1 MRLRIFHQIFLLL
14 AGMAVL
20 SAAAIGG
27 WFAWNLKAGFS
38 DYLRSRDN
46 QQLARF
52 AEVVAQ
58 RVDWTA
64 RAGSAQRLPMR
75 ELMDE
80 FMTREGLAPPPDW
93 RLRQGGGPPPAGEP
107 PGRSAAGV
115 VAPPPRPRP
124 PPPPP
129 PSPGGL
135 AQRIQVVSPQ
145 GAHLGGPQFPQGR
158 SWLSH
163 PVRVGGETVAYVR
176 MLPTTEMQDVDARFL
191 QRQYTGL
198 AIALLAT
205 LVIAFGAAALAAR
218 RIGGPLLS
226 VQRAAQRIAGGEL
239 GVQVP
244 VAGSREMAALIG
256 DVNRMAATLQQ
267 LEGARRRW
275 IAQISHELRTPLS
288 VLLGELEAMQEGVRQ
303 PTPQMLETL
312 RGEAAQLVRLVNDL
326 HTLSVADLGTLP
338 CSFADVNAGRLLAG
352 LMERHVPR
360 LQAAGLSVDVHD
372 GANPRACWDAGRIEQ
387 LVTNLLTNSQRYTQ
401 APGQVLV
408 RWDRVGESLRL
419 VVEDSPPG
427 VPEETME
434 QLFEPLFR
442 VDPARQRQR
451 DGQTGSGLG
460 LAICRA
466 IVQAHGG
473 EITAQP
479 SLLGGLAVTVTL
491 PLVPEA
497 AA

>member
-27 WFAWNLKAGFS
+27 WFAWNLQAGFS
-38 DYLRSRDN
+38 DYLRSRDT

-58 RVDWTA
+58 RVDWPA
-64 RAGSAQRLPMR
+64 RAGGAQRLPMR

-80 FMTREGLAPPPDW
+80 FMHREGLAPPPDW
-93 RLRQGGGPPPAGEP
+93 RPRPGGPPPAGEP

-115 VAPPPRPRP
+115 VTAPRPR

-145 GAHLGGPQFPQGR
+145 GVHLGGPQFPPGR

-163 PVRVGGETVAYVR
+163 PVRAGGETVAFVR
-176 MLPTTEMQDVDARFL
+176 MLPTTELQDVDARFL
-191 QRQYTGL
+191 QRQYAGL
-198 AIALLAT
+198 AAALLLSLAVG
-205 LVIAFGAAALAAR
+205 LGLAALAAR
-218 RIGGPLLS
+218 RIGGPLQNL
-226 VQRAAQRIAGGEL
+226 QRAAQRIAGGEL

-244 VAGSREMAALIG
+244 VAGSREMADLIG

-338 CSFADVNAGRLLAG
+338 CSFADLNAGRLLAG
-352 LMERHVPR
+352 LMERQLPR

-387 LVTNLLTNSQRYTQ
+387 LVTNLLTNSMRYTQ

-442 VDPARQRQR
+442 ADPARQRHR

-479 SLLGGLAVTVTL
+479 SLLGGLAISVTL

>member
-38 DYLRSRDN
+38 DYLRSRDT

-52 AEVVAQ
+52 AEVVGQ
-58 RVDWTA
+58 RVDWA
-64 RAGSAQRLPMR
+64 SRAGSSQRLPMR

-80 FMTREGLAPPPDW
+80 FMHREGLAPPPDW
-93 RLRQGGGPPPAGEP
+93 RLRPGGGAPPAGEP

-115 VAPPPRPRP
+115 VAPPRPRP

-145 GAHLGGPQFPQGR
+145 GTHLGGPQFPPGR

-163 PVRVGGETVAYVR
+163 PVRADGETVAFVR
-176 MLPTTEMQDVDARFL
+176 MLPTTELQDVDARFL

-198 AIALLAT
+198 AVALLAT
-205 LVIAFGAAALAAR
+205 LAIGFGAAAFAAR
-218 RIGGPLLS
+218 RIGGPLQS
-226 VQRAAQRIAGGEL
+226 VQRAAQRIASGEL

-244 VAGSREMAALIG
+244 VSGSREMAALIG

-352 LMERHVPR
+352 VVARHVPR
-360 LQAAGLSVDVHD
+360 LQTAGLSVDMHD

-387 LVTNLLTNSQRYTQ
+387 LVSNLLTNSQRYTQ

-427 VPEETME
+427 VPEAALE

-442 VDPARQRQR
+442 VDPARQRLS
-451 DGQTGSGLG
+451 DGQAGSGLG